1 MALSFGTDGVRG
13 VAQELLDENF
23 VTYLALAASNVLK
36 SDQWILGRD
45 TRESGVALSSA
56 MIAALDHEGIEILDV
71 GVVPTPAIAL
81 LSREQNCAGAVISA
95 SHNPWTDNG
104 VKIFAPGGRKL
115 HDREQTGIEN
125 KLQQLI
131 SQPPQEIRSNL
142 SPRLHPKPTD
152 SWAMSLVA
160 ALEGRT
166 LEGMRIIIDCAN
178 GSASHIAFAIFN
190 EVGAQVA
197 LINADPNGRNINE
210 DCGSTHPDGLVKE
223 VLSTGAD
230 LGLALDGDADR
241 LIGIASDGSLIDGD
255 IQICL
260 FAKDLADRDRLMH
273 RKAIITPMTNLGAR
287 ISLEKAAIGTIEVP
301 VGDRNILAE
310 LEAGSSNFGGEQ
322 SGHVIFHD
330 LATTGDG
337 LLSGLLLADL
347 VKRKGQSSA
356 ALASAAM
363 SRYPQVLINVPI
375 DSNAS
380 PIIKAIEPKINE
392 SKLRLGSAGRVLVRP
407 SGTEA
412 LIRVMVEAEKE
423 QTANDEAKRLASFI
437 KSAAD

>member
-115 HDREQTGIEN
+115 HDHEQTGIEN

-142 SPRLHPKPTD
+142 STRLHPKPTD

-210 DCGSTHPDGLVKE
+210 DCGSTHPDGLAKE

-241 LIGIASDGSLIDGD
+241 LVGVASDGSLIDGD

-273 RKAIITPMTNLGAR
+273 RKAIITPVSYTHLT
-287 ISLEKAAIGTIEVP
+287 LP
-301 VGDRNILAE
+301 
-310 LEAGSSNFGGEQ
+310 
-322 SGHVIFHD
+322 
-330 LATTGDG
+330 
-337 LLSGLLLADL
+337 
-347 VKRKGQSSA
+347 
-356 ALASAAM
+356 
-363 SRYPQVLINVPI
+363 PI
-375 DSNAS
+375 YS
-380 PIIKAIEPKINE
+380 
-392 SKLRLGSAGRVLVRP
+392 V
-407 SGTEA
+407 
-412 LIRVMVEAEKE
+412 
-423 QTANDEAKRLASFI
+423 
-437 KSAAD
+437 

>member
-1 MALSFGTDGVRG
+1 
-13 VAQELLDENF
+13 
-23 VTYLALAASNVLK
+23 
-36 SDQWILGRD
+36 
-45 TRESGVALSSA
+45 
-56 MIAALDHEGIEILDV
+56 
-71 GVVPTPAIAL
+71 
-81 LSREQNCAGAVISA
+81 
-95 SHNPWTDNG
+95 
-104 VKIFAPGGRKL
+104 
-115 HDREQTGIEN
+115 
-125 KLQQLI
+125 
-131 SQPPQEIRSNL
+131 
-142 SPRLHPKPTD
+142 
-152 SWAMSLVA
+152 
-160 ALEGRT
+160 
-166 LEGMRIIIDCAN
+166 MRIIIDCAN
-178 GSASHIAFAIFN
+178 GAAAHIAFAIFN

-210 DCGSTHPDGLVKE
+210 DCGSTHPDGLAKE

-241 LIGIASDGSLIDGD
+241 LIGVASDGSLIDGD

-347 VKRKGQSSA
+347 VKREGQSSA

-380 PIIKAIEPKINE
+380 PII
-392 SKLRLGSAGRVLVRP
+392 
-407 SGTEA
+407 
-412 LIRVMVEAEKE
+412 
-423 QTANDEAKRLASFI
+423 
-437 KSAAD
+437 